1 MDRPSSTECVKVM
14 VVLIE
19 FHEYAIPPTR
29 NDIDPAHVDAQAFD
43 YKVADI
49 REAQPSELGLRSKIR
64 QSYL

>member
-1 MDRPSSTECVKVM
+1 M